1 MVMANDVEK
10 EKMNKTGKSNEEYR
24 LIKNILSGQGEH
36 YRTLVDRYSAMVFH
50 VVRGF
55 VNDSDEVE
63 ELSQQIFV
71 KAYEKLDRFQMDSKF
86 STWLYSIARNHCR
99 DYAKNIRRNNS
110 RVSEMEEDFLETNYT
125 NEQTPHMNLELK
137 EWGHLLNRA
146 MKSLSEDYSKP
157 FLMKY
162 RDGMSYRTMSETTGV
177 SESALKVRV
186 HRARKELKTLL
197 ENEV

>member
-1 MVMANDVEK
+1 MSISAQSDEEFELIEK
-10 EKMNKTGKSNEEYR
+10 
-24 LIKNILSGQGEH
+24 ILSGQNEL
-36 YRTLVDRYSAMVFH
+36 YRELVDRYSSMVFH

-55 VNDSDEVE
+55 IKDPDEVE

-86 STWLYSIARNHCR
+86 STWLYTIAKNHCR
-99 DYAKNIRRNNS
+99 DYAKNIRRSNS
-110 RVSEMEEDFLETNYT
+110 RVSEMEEDFLESNYT
-125 NEQTPHMNLELK
+125 DKQTPHLQLEQK
-137 EWGHLLNRA
+137 EWGYLLNQA
-146 MKSLSEDYSKP
+146 MKKLSDDYSGP